1 MKKLTLIFLIIV
13 GVFSVSAQAKETNVE
28 DPYPEKLEID
38 KPLYKPFIE
47 RYILD
52 ELKLLRMQNSAL
64 RIELAEKVS
73 TTKLDITDRALGYA
87 ADTTSNV
94 FYIITIAAS
103 LLVLLGWR
111 SLREVKDN
119 VELITSEKL
128 SKLTQE
134 YEKRLDELEA
144 KIKRRSDQ
152 IIQAQNNIS
161 DTNVKQSLWMRAG
174 LEKSEQAKIS
184 IYDEILE
191 LNPDDIEA
199 LTYKADSLLELNE
212 DQWSLSLSDQAIEI
226 NDSYALAYWQRACAK
241 SKLGNTDEAM
251 EDLKAA
257 IDFEEHLKDEI
268 QNEPYFENLKS
279 HSEFKML
286 VEKGEGVS
294 NAGIKK

>member
-13 GVFSVSAQAKETNVE
+13 GVFSVSAQANESNEK
-28 DPYPEKLEID
+28 DPSPEKLEID

-103 LLVLLGWR
+103 LLVLLGWK

-134 YEKRLDELEA
+134 YEKRLDELEE

-251 EDLKAA
+251 EDLTAA
-257 IDFEEHLKDEI
+257 INYEEHLKDEI
-268 QNEPYFENLKS
+268 QNEPYFKNLKS
-279 HSEFKML
+279 HSGFQML
-286 VEKGEGVS
+286 VEKGEGIS
-294 NAGIKK
+294 KAGVK

>member
-1 MKKLTLIFLIIV
+1 MKKLSLMFLIIV
-13 GVFSVSAQAKETNVE
+13 GFFSVSAQAKETNE
-28 DPYPEKLEID
+28 KDPSPEKLEID

-111 SLREVKDN
+111 SLREIKDN

-251 EDLKAA
+251 EDLTAA
-257 IDFEEHLKDEI
+257 INYEEYLKDEI
-268 QNEPYFENLKS
+268 KNEPYFENLKS
-279 HSEFKML
+279 HSGFQML
-286 VEKGEGVS
+286 VEKGEGIS
-294 NAGIKK
+294 KAGIK

>member
-13 GVFSVSAQAKETNVE
+13 GVFSVSVQANEANEKN
-28 DPYPEKLEID
+28 PSPEKLEID

-103 LLVLLGWR
+103 LLVLLGWK

-134 YEKRLDELEA
+134 YEKRLDQLEA

-251 EDLKAA
+251 EDLTAA
-257 IDFEEHLKDEI
+257 INYEEHFKDEI
-268 QNEPYFENLKS
+268 QNEPYFKNLKS
-279 HSEFKML
+279 HSGFQML
-286 VEKGEGVS
+286 VEKGEGIS
-294 NAGIKK
+294 KAGIK

>member
-13 GVFSVSAQAKETNVE
+13 GVFSVSAQAKETNEKASSV
-28 DPYPEKLEID
+28 EKLEID

-52 ELKLLRMQNSAL
+52 ELKSLRMQNSAL

-128 SKLTQE
+128 SSLTQE
-134 YEKRLDELEA
+134 YEKRLNELEA

-152 IIQAQNNIS
+152 IIQAQKNIS
-161 DTNVKQSLWMRAG
+161 DTNIKQSLWMRAG

-279 HSEFKML
+279 HSGFKML
-286 VEKGEGVS
+286 VEKGEGIS
-294 NAGIKK
+294 KAGIK

>member
-1 MKKLTLIFLIIV
+1 MKKITMIFLIIV
-13 GVFSVSAQAKETNVE
+13 GVLSVFAQAKETNE
-28 DPYPEKLEID
+28 KDSSPEELEID

-134 YEKRLDELEA
+134 YEKRLDELED
-144 KIKRRSDQ
+144 KIKRRSEQ

-226 NDSYALAYWQRACAK
+226 NGSYALAYWQRACAK

-251 EDLKAA
+251 EDLTTA

-279 HSEFKML
+279 HSGFQML
-286 VEKGEGVS
+286 VQKSESVS
-294 NAGIKK
+294 KAGIKK